1 MDYGSWKNHSSCFII
16 HNPFSQRRVLNKLK
30 KLSKLSKLSKVIA
43 LILFALI
50 FYFAGFVV
58 GHKNLV
64 FEKNFVPKVVNQ
76 ELFKPK
82 TVDFSMFWKAWNL
95 VAEKSINKLDPQ
107 KMVYGAISGM
117 MSGLG
122 DPYSVFMEP
131 SDNKTFRDDLSGEI
145 EGIGAE
151 LSVKDG
157 KLIVVTPLA
166 GSPAEKA
173 GLKPNDQILKI
184 DDVAVENLTLND
196 AINNIR
202 GKAGTTV
209 KLTVGR
215 DGWTE
220 PQVIEIRRD
229 KITVKSV
236 EWSMKDNNIG
246 YIKVSQFGDDTTN
259 LMQRATTELAAKNPK
274 AIVLDLRHNPGGYLQ
289 SAVDMVGMFSDP
301 GTVVVKEK
309 DKDGKVQIEKTVDK
323 PILAKTKLV
332 VLIDEGSASAAE
344 IVAGALQDNNRAT
357 LVGAISFGK
366 GSVQEMLDLGSGAS
380 LKLTI
385 AEWLTPKDRQISHKG
400 IDPDVKVSLTE
411 DDTKNNRDPQLTKAM
426 ELANQ

>member
-1 MDYGSWKNHSSCFII
+1 M
-16 HNPFSQRRVLNKLK
+16 NKLK